1 MSRIIRRGL
10 SVTVTAIAVVGLVAV
25 TAPAW
30 AAGSWSTPIQLSA
43 PIPPT
48 DVVGGPAIAVNT
60 SGGQVAAWYDQAADG
75 TQFVHVRTSTNGQAW
90 SAVTTLGG
98 GVSPA
103 VTLAPDGRAVAVW
116 EGLPPI
122 TGTIRASVR
131 PPGGSWSAAV
141 TLSSDAGQPL
151 VGVDGQGNAI
161 AVWAGSA
168 GIETASLPA
177 GGTWT
182 AVKSLANGGRSPD
195 LAVNASGAVIITWA
209 GTGGTIVTDSGTV
222 LGGFAAPVTIAP
234 AAYRQGNP
242 AVALNNVG
250 QASLVWR
257 GRTTVLAATRS
268 AGGAWSTISQLIAN
282 ASGSVD
288 TAIDSSGNAVA
299 AFVQYNSATGTF
311 PVYASRHPAGGVWGT
326 ATLLSTLNDYAPAP
340 QAAADPAGTI
350 VVAWTDDNSLTL
362 KARTA
367 APGATFG
374 AVTAVGANYGAF
386 DLAIAPGHAA
396 LMWTQGG
403 ATVSSEPV
411 T

>member
-1 MSRIIRRGL
+1 MPRTICRGL
-10 SVTVTAIAVVGLVAV
+10 SVAVITIAGLFATA
-25 TAPAW
+25 APAW
-30 AAGSWSTPIQLSA
+30 AARSWSAPIQLST

-48 DVVGGPAIAVNT
+48 DVVGGPAIAVNA
-60 SGGQVAAWYDQAADG
+60 SGAQVAAWYDQASDG

-90 SAVTTLGG
+90 SAATTLGG

-103 VTLAPDGRAVAVW
+103 VALAPDGRAVAVW

-122 TGTIRASVR
+122 TGTIQASVR
-131 PPGGSWSAAV
+131 PPGGAWTTPV
-141 TLSSDAGQPL
+141 TVSSDAGPPL
-151 VGVDGQGNAI
+151 IGVDGKGNAI
-161 AVWAGSA
+161 AVWAASA
-168 GIETASLPA
+168 GIKTASVPA

-182 AVKSLANGGRSPD
+182 AVQTLASSGRSVD
-195 LAVNASGAVIITWA
+195 LAVNASGAVIVTWA
-209 GTGGTIVTDSGTV
+209 GPGGTIVTDSGTI
-222 LGGFAAPVTIAP
+222 LGGFAAPITVAP
-234 AAYRQGNP
+234 AAYRQGSP
-242 AVALNNVG
+242 AVALNGAG

-268 AGGAWSTISQLIAN
+268 AGGTWSATSQLTAN

-288 TAIDSSGNAVA
+288 TAIDGSGNAVA
-299 AFVQYNSATGTF
+299 AFVQYNAAAGTF
-311 PVYASRHPAGGVWGT
+311 PVHASQRPAGGTWGM
-326 ATLLSTLNDYAPAP
+326 ATLLSTLNDYATAP
-340 QAAADPAGTI
+340 QAVADPAGTI

-367 APGATFG
+367 APGG
-374 AVTAVGANYGAF
+374 AFKAAAAVGANYGVF